1 MLLIQVYI
9 ISYLLGKG
17 EGIFMIAIQNSPQE
31 CPDMQ
36 TAMRD
41 KIINNPVA
49 LIEGVD
55 LIGNYQGN
63 NFLADILLGS
73 LAKILRIRHF
83 SAFIELSLKT
93 LNCLNHQN
101 IIGVRNQSLQNIII
115 VQIILSMAIAL
126 KIAIYLHRFHIVFIA
141 A

>member
-1 MLLIQVYI
+1 
-9 ISYLLGKG
+9 
-17 EGIFMIAIQNSPQE
+17 MIAIQNSPQE
-31 CPDMQ
+31 SPDMQ
-36 TAMRD
+36 TAMGD
-41 KIINNPVA
+41 QIINNPVA
-49 LIEGVD
+49 LIEGAD

-63 NFLADILLGS
+63 DFLADILLGS

-126 KIAIYLHRFHIVFIA
+126 KIAIYLHRF
-141 A
+141 